1 MAPNQV
7 SEANSQQVSETLY
20 GKKDKKTKKISLKMG
35 DHVRLN
41 KKSRL
46 FKKGYLPV

>member
-7 SEANSQQVSETLY
+7 TEANSPQVTLY
-20 GKKDKKTKKISLKMG
+20 GKKDKKLKKNSLKMG

-46 FKKGYLPV
+46 FKKGYLPG